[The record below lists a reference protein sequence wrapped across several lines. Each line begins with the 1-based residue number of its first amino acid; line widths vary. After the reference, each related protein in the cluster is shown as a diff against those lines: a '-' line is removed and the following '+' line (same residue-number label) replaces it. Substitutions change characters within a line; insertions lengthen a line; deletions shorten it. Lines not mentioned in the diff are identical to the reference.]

1 MSQFYRHNDTLYLV
15 IRRIPHFMFH
25 KRDGEYLQ
33 DLFLEW
39 KEKLKAD
46 HVLKDQTH
54 YMFCH
59 TIEDAVYEDIL
70 EETILVAEA
79 AEETVEETVTAAEEK
94 TEETAATDIEE
105 PILSDEPESN
115 I

>member
-59 TIEDAVYEDIL
+59 TIEDAVYEEI
-70 EETILVAEA
+70 
-79 AEETVEETVTAAEEK
+79 VEEINVIDAAIVEEISADEIVIDEIVIEEAPA
-94 TEETAATDIEE
+94 TEPEIDANTPNTDI
-105 PILSDEPESN
+105 
-115 I
+115 

>member
-1 MSQFYRHNDTLYLV
+1 
-15 IRRIPHFMFH
+15 MFH

-70 EETILVAEA
+70 EETVLVAEA
-79 AEETVEETVTAAEEK
+79 AEEKA
-94 TEETAATDIEE
+94 EETAATDIEE
-105 PILSDEPESN
+105 LILSDEPESN

>member
-39 KEKLKAD
+39 KENLKAD

-54 YMFCH
+54 YLFCH

-70 EETILVAEA
+70 EEAVLVAEA
-79 AEETVEETVTAAEEK
+79 AEETIEETVTEAEEK

>member
-1 MSQFYRHNDTLYLV
+1 
-15 IRRIPHFMFH
+15 MFH

-70 EETILVAEA
+70 EETVLVAEA
-79 AEETVEETVTAAEEK
+79 VEETV
-94 TEETAATDIEE
+94 EETAATDIEE